1 MDKSQNKIPKG
12 RGNAY
17 LCNVCGK
24 EGKSDHIKDHIEANH
39 LEGII
44 IPCNLCGKTFCS
56 RASLR
61 MHKHGVHTAK
71 AKQIFDWIYFYKN
84 TKYFKKKKMFW
95 KNSQPCLFP
104 EN

>member
-71 AKQIFDWIYFYKN
+71 AKQIFD
-84 TKYFKKKKMFW
+84 
-95 KNSQPCLFP
+95 
-104 EN
+104 